1 MLICEGGLFL
11 EHEDLVEYAV
21 EMGEKLGADY
31 VEARLQKTLSN
42 VFLLKNG
49 VPEVSGIESSF
60 GIGIRV
66 LVDGGMSFTSL
77 NRFSKELVKEKVEE
91 ALKMA
96 KASSKTR
103 KKPIV
108 LSEEKTIMGS
118 WRTIFKQNPL
128 DTSPEEKLEA
138 LLDVDKSILETGKRL
153 KAMVPGRL
161 IQLSDTYTYKY
172 YVNSEGTKVREEIVG
187 VSGFAVIT
195 VVEPSSGGF
204 EQQYM
209 DVGATKG
216 FEVLEEWNLPKKCA
230 ELTEILVKILR
241 EAKKPVAEEIDIVLG
256 PQIVGIACHESVGHP
271 YEADRILGREA
282 AQAGESFVKKEM
294 LGQKIG
300 SEIVNV
306 VDDPTIP
313 YSYGYYR
320 YDDEGVPARKRYLI
334 KNGVINEFL
343 HNRETAGEF
352 GVQSNAAA
360 RAIGYNREPIVR
372 MANTYLEP
380 GDYSFEELIEDIKLG
395 IYMKTFGEWNIDD
408 RRFNQRYIGK
418 EAYLIEKGEI
428 KHLVKNPILEITTP
442 AFWSSIDAI
451 GKAELMEFEA
461 AICGKGDPDQGAP
474 VWHGGP
480 PARLRKIRL
489 GG

>member
-1 MLICEGGLFL
+1 L
-11 EHEDLVEYAV
+11 EYEDLAEYAI
-21 EMGEKLGADY
+21 EMGEKLGVDY
-31 VEARLQKTLSN
+31 IEARLQKNLNN

-49 VPEVSGIESSF
+49 VPEASGIESSF

-66 LVDGGMSFTSL
+66 LVNGGMGFVSINHFT
-77 NRFSKELVKEKVEE
+77 KKLVEEKVEE
-91 ALKMA
+91 AIKIA
-96 KASSKTR
+96 KASSKVR
-103 KKPIV
+103 KKPIL
-108 LSEEKTIMGS
+108 LSEEKTVEGT
-118 WRTIFKQNPL
+118 WKTTFKQNPL
-128 DTSPEEKLEA
+128 DVPPEEKLRI
-138 LLDVDKSILETGKRL
+138 LLDVDKNILEVGNRL
-153 KAMVPGRL
+153 KAMIPGRL
-161 IQLSDTYTYKY
+161 LQLMDTYIYKY
-172 YVNSEGTKVREEIVG
+172 YVNSEGTKIRSEVLG

-216 FEVLEEWNLPKKCA
+216 YEVLKEWNLPKKCA
-230 ELTEILVKILR
+230 DLAEILIKILR
-241 EAKKPVAEEIDIVLG
+241 EAKKPVTEEVDVVLG

-282 AQAGESFVKKEM
+282 AQAGESFIKKEM
-294 LGQKIG
+294 LGQRIG
-300 SEIVNV
+300 SEVVNV

-313 YSYGYYR
+313 NSYGYYK
-320 YDDEGVPARKRYLI
+320 YDDEGIPAKKRYLI

-343 HNRETAGEF
+343 HNRETASEF

-360 RAIGYNREPIVR
+360 RAMGYNREPIVR

-380 GDYSFEELIEDIKLG
+380 GDYSFEELIEDIKIG
-395 IYMKTFGEWNIDD
+395 VYMKTFGEWNIDD

-442 AFWSSIDAI
+442 AFWSSVDAV

-461 AICGKGDPDQGAP
+461 AICGKGDPGQGAP

-480 PARLRKIRL
+480 PARLRKIKL